1 MKKSDKF
8 LWDKEAD
15 DAFEELKKTLS
26 TAPVLAAPTD
36 KEPMLLYVAANERV
50 VSAVVVVERKEEGKE
65 YPVQRPVYYISE
77 VLTDSKQRYPQ
88 WQKLVYGVFLA
99 SRKLKHY
106 FQEHS
111 IKVVSSA
118 PLADII
124 CNRDATGR
132 VAKWAIELGP
142 YHITYE
148 PRTTIKSEA
157 LADFV
162 NDWTDFTSSPNTPCS
177 KYWTMHFDGIRS
189 RHRFDFT

>member
-1 MKKSDKF
+1 
-8 LWDKEAD
+8 
-15 DAFEELKKTLS
+15 
-26 TAPVLAAPTD
+26 
-36 KEPMLLYVAANERV
+36 MLLYVATNERV
-50 VSAVVVVERKEEGKE
+50 VSAVVVVERKEEEKE
-65 YPVQRPVYYISE
+65 YPEQRPLYYISE

-106 FQEHS
+106 FQEHP

-124 CNRDATGR
+124 RNKDATGR

-148 PRTTIKSEA
+148 PRTAIKSQG

-177 KYWTMHFDGIRS
+177 KYWTMHFDGS
-189 RHRFDFT
+189 RQLEGS

>member
-1 MKKSDKF
+1 M
-8 LWDKEAD
+8 
-15 DAFEELKKTLS
+15 S

-65 YPVQRPVYYISE
+65 YPVHRPIYCVSE

-111 IKVVSSA
+111 IQVVSSA
-118 PLADII
+118 PLA
-124 CNRDATGR
+124 
-132 VAKWAIELGP
+132 
-142 YHITYE
+142 
-148 PRTTIKSEA
+148 A
-157 LADFV
+157 LMKPH
-162 NDWTDFTSSPNTPCS
+162 S
-177 KYWTMHFDGIRS
+177 
-189 RHRFDFT
+189 